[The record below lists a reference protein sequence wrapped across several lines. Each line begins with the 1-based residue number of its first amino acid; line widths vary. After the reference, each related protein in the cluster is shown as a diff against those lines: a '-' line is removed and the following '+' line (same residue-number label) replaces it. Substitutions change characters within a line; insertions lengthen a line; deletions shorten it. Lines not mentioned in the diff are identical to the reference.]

1 MLKRLKKNTTSL
13 KVNISP
19 KNSAKLLPKSPGVYI
34 FSNSNKDVVYVG
46 KAKDLRSRV
55 SSYFNSKEI
64 RAIRIKKE
72 VSSIDFIVVENEE
85 DALILENDL
94 IKKNKPRLNV
104 RLKDDK
110 SFPFIKINTNENF
123 PQFFMTRN
131 QIKDGS
137 TYFGPYSSA
146 SNVRKTLSLINK
158 IFPYTSCEESLPIK
172 LCLEFHINRKKTKCS
187 SESNKK
193 EYAKIVDQAISFLEG
208 NTKNALSQL
217 KKSMWDA
224 SAFQRYEKAASIR
237 DSISAA
243 ESLFEKQSVIT
254 SKITNIS
261 VDAFVVG
268 SNNIETWIDVM
279 QVREGKLSSRDHFQM
294 EVQDFHNN
302 KQILSSFIQS
312 YYLGNNHPPKEV
324 IVTEMPDDDD
334 IIKKFLEAK
343 YQRKISINKPQKGSK
358 MEILSFLSNNL
369 NKWLEYREG
378 RINSNNKISDL
389 SLIDIQKQLNLGSK
403 PLIIEC
409 YDISHVQ
416 GTNIV
421 GSMVVFKNGKP
432 DKSKYRKFEIKTSQ
446 KNDDYAALREVITRR
461 IKRFKDSDSLP
472 NLMLIDGGKGQL
484 SVTHEVLI
492 SNGYKEIEIASIAKQ
507 KEEIF
512 MPNIFESVVLEN
524 GSYGKH
530 LIQRVRD
537 EAHRFAITYHRNKR
551 SKKMISSELDAVLG
565 IGPKKKKALINF
577 FGSVKN
583 IRNASYKELIQIKEI
598 NKKDAEKI
606 KDLIN

>member
-1 MLKRLKKNTTSL
+1 MNKKKANSI

-19 KNSAKLLPKSPGVYI
+19 RNSAKLLPKSPGVYI
-34 FSNSNKDVVYVG
+34 FLNENEDVIYVG

-64 RAIRIKKE
+64 RAIRISKE
-72 VSSIDFIVVENEE
+72 VSNIDFIVVENEE

-94 IKKNKPRLNV
+94 IKKNRPKLNV

-110 SFPFIKINTNENF
+110 SFPYIKINTSENF

-131 QIKDGS
+131 LIKDGS
-137 TYFGPYSSA
+137 IYFGPYSSA
-146 SNVRKTLSLINK
+146 TNVRKTLNLINK
-158 IFPYTSCEESLPIK
+158 IFPYTSCEENLPIK
-172 LCLEFHINRKKTKCS
+172 LCLEFHINRKITACS

-193 EYAKIVDQAISFLEG
+193 EYAKIIDQAVSFLEG
-208 NTKNALSQL
+208 NTKNALNQL

-224 SAFQRYEKAASIR
+224 AEFQKYERAASIR

-254 SKITNIS
+254 SDNTNINI
-261 VDAFVVG
+261 DAFEVA
-268 SNNIETWIDVM
+268 SNNIETWVDVM
-279 QVREGKLSSRDHFQM
+279 RVREGKLSSRDHFQM
-294 EVQDFHNN
+294 EVQDFHDN

-312 YYLGNNHPPKEV
+312 YYLRNNRPPKEI
-324 IVTEMPDDDD
+324 IVSEIPSDSG
-334 IIKKFLEAK
+334 IIKKFLELK
-343 YQRKISINKPQKGSK
+343 YKRKILINKPQKGPK
-358 MEILSFLSNNL
+358 REILNFLSGNL
-369 NKWLEYREG
+369 IKWLEYRES
-378 RINSNNKISDL
+378 RINSNDEVNDL
-389 SLIDIQKQLNLGSK
+389 SLIDIQKQLSLESK

-416 GTNIV
+416 GTNVV

-446 KNDDYAALREVITRR
+446 KNDDYASLKEVIGRR
-461 IKRFKDSDSLP
+461 INRFKDSDPLP

-484 SVTHEVLI
+484 SVTHDVLI
-492 SNGYKEIEIASIAKQ
+492 SNGYNSIDIASIAKQ

-512 MPNIFESVVLEN
+512 MPNIFESVILEN

-530 LIQRVRD
+530 LIQRIRD
-537 EAHRFAITYHRNKR
+537 EAHRFAVTYHRNKR
-551 SKKMISSELDAVLG
+551 SKKMIRSELDSVYG
-565 IGPKKKKALINF
+565 IGPKKKKALISF
-577 FGSVKN
+577 FGSIKN
-583 IRNASYKELIQIKEI
+583 IRKASYEELIQINEI
-598 NKKDAEKI
+598 NKKDAKKI

>member
-1 MLKRLKKNTTSL
+1 
-13 KVNISP
+13 
-19 KNSAKLLPKSPGVYI
+19 
-34 FSNSNKDVVYVG
+34 
-46 KAKDLRSRV
+46 
-55 SSYFNSKEI
+55 
-64 RAIRIKKE
+64 
-72 VSSIDFIVVENEE
+72 
-85 DALILENDL
+85 
-94 IKKNKPRLNV
+94 
-104 RLKDDK
+104 
-110 SFPFIKINTNENF
+110 
-123 PQFFMTRN
+123 
-131 QIKDGS
+131 
-137 TYFGPYSSA
+137 
-146 SNVRKTLSLINK
+146 
-158 IFPYTSCEESLPIK
+158 
-172 LCLEFHINRKKTKCS
+172 
-187 SESNKK
+187 
-193 EYAKIVDQAISFLEG
+193 
-208 NTKNALSQL
+208 
-217 KKSMWDA
+217 MWDA
-224 SAFQRYEKAASIR
+224 SDFKRYEKAASIR

-312 YYLGNNHPPKEV
+312 YYLGNNHPPKEI
-324 IVTEMPDDDD
+324 IVTEMPDDYD
-334 IIKKFLEAK
+334 IIKKFLDAK

-358 MEILSFLSNNL
+358 MEILSFLSSNL
-369 NKWLEYREG
+369 TKWLEYREG
-378 RINSNNKISDL
+378 RINSNDKISDL
-389 SLIDIQKQLNLGSK
+389 SLIDIQKQLSLESK
-403 PLIIEC
+403 PLNIEC

-416 GTNIV
+416 GTNVV

-492 SNGYKEIEIASIAKQ
+492 SSGYKEIEIASIAKQ

-537 EAHRFAITYHRNKR
+537 EAHRFAVTYHRNKR

-565 IGPKKKKALINF
+565 IGPKKKKALISF

>member
-1 MLKRLKKNTTSL
+1 LSKKKAISI

-19 KNSAKLLPKSPGVYI
+19 RNSAKLLPKSPGVYI
-34 FSNSNKDVVYVG
+34 FLNDNEDVIYVG
-46 KAKDLRSRV
+46 KAKNLRSRV

-64 RAIRIKKE
+64 RAIRISKE

-94 IKKNKPRLNV
+94 IKKNKPKLNV

-110 SFPFIKINTNENF
+110 SFPYIKINTNENF

-131 QIKDGS
+131 LIKDGS
-137 TYFGPYSSA
+137 IYFGPYSSA
-146 SNVRKTLSLINK
+146 TNVRKTLNLINK
-158 IFPYTSCEESLPIK
+158 IFPYTSCEENLPIK
-172 LCLEFHINRKKTKCS
+172 LCLEFHINRKITPCS
-187 SESNKK
+187 DESNKK
-193 EYAKIVDQAISFLEG
+193 EYAKIIGQAISFLEG
-208 NTKNALSQL
+208 NTKNALNQL
-217 KKSMWDA
+217 KKTMWDA
-224 SAFQRYEKAASIR
+224 AEFQKYERAASIR

-243 ESLFEKQSVIT
+243 ESLFEKQSAIT
-254 SKITNIS
+254 SENTNINI
-261 VDAFVVG
+261 DAFEVA
-268 SNNIETWIDVM
+268 SNNIETWVDVM

-294 EVQDFHNN
+294 EVQDFHDN

-312 YYLGNNHPPKEV
+312 YYLRNDRPPKEI
-324 IVTEMPDDDD
+324 IVSEIPND
-334 IIKKFLEAK
+334 IDTIKKFLEIK
-343 YQRKISINKPQKGSK
+343 YQRKILIKKPQKGPK
-358 MEILSFLSNNL
+358 KEILSFLYANL
-369 NKWLEYREG
+369 KKWLEYRES
-378 RINSNNKISDL
+378 RINSNDEVSDL
-389 SLIDIQKQLNLGSK
+389 ALIDIQKQLSLESK
-403 PLIIEC
+403 PFIIEC

-416 GTNIV
+416 GTNVV
-421 GSMVVFKNGKP
+421 GSMVVFNNGKP

-446 KNDDYAALREVITRR
+446 RNDDYAALKEVIARR
-461 IKRFKDSDSLP
+461 INRFKDAESLP

-492 SNGYKEIEIASIAKQ
+492 SNGYTTIEIASIAKQ

-512 MPNIFESVVLEN
+512 MPNIFESVILEN

-530 LIQRVRD
+530 LIQRIRD
-537 EAHRFAITYHRNKR
+537 EAHRFAVTYHRNKR
-551 SKKMISSELDAVLG
+551 SKKMISSELDAVSG
-565 IGPKKKKALINF
+565 IGPKKKKALIGF

-583 IRNASYKELIQIKEI
+583 IRNASYEELIQVKEI